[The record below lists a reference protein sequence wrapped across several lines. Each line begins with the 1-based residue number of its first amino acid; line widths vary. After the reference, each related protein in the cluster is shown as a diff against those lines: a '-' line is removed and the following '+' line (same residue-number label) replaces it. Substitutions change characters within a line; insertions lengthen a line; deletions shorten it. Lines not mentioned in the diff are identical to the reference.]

1 MRVMLTARAFFF
13 LAAAISLLGPGVV
26 RADTASPTPP
36 SADESAKQGTAPAD
50 SAGKKPEDS
59 PASDT
64 PAVVVDDNKVESLL
78 GKDVTSAKGEKLGQI
93 TDILVSHAGE
103 IRAAVI
109 DFGGFLGVG
118 SRKIAVAWPTL
129 HFSPKAI
136 TLGMTR
142 DELRVT
148 PEYRPGEPIVIVGAV
163 AKAANPQAA
172 SPAPAAQPSGSPPP
186 ALTPSPAPDK

>member
-1 MRVMLTARAFFF
+1 MVTARALIM
-13 LAAAISLLGPGVV
+13 LAAASVLAGTDIA
-26 RADTASPTPP
+26 RAEATSPPAQPTPASP
-36 SADESAKQGTAPAD
+36 AAAEQGAAPA
-50 SAGKKPEDS
+50 APAEPTGKDKAEEQPG
-59 PASDT
+59 SDT

-93 TDILVSHAGE
+93 TDILVSHSGE

-118 SRKIAVAWPTL
+118 SRKIAVAWKTL
-129 HFSPKAI
+129 KFSPNAI

-148 PEYRPGEPIVIVGAV
+148 PEYHQGEPIVIVGA
-163 AKAANPQAA
+163 
-172 SPAPAAQPSGSPPP
+172 AAQSSPPATPQPQPQPQPTGSP
-186 ALTPSPAPDK
+186 PSPAPGK

>member
-1 MRVMLTARAFFF
+1 
-13 LAAAISLLGPGVV
+13 
-26 RADTASPTPP
+26 RADTTSPPAQQAPATPEAQ
-36 SADESAKQGTAPAD
+36 STAPAVP
-50 SAGKKPEDS
+50 AEATGKDKAEEQPG
-59 PASDT
+59 SDT

-78 GKDVTSAKGEKLGQI
+78 GKEVTSAKGEKLGQI

-118 SRKIAVAWPTL
+118 SRKIAVAWRTL
-129 HFSPKAI
+129 KFSPNAI

-148 PEYRPGEPIVIVGAV
+148 PEYHQGEPIVIVGA
-163 AKAANPQAA
+163 AAQSLPTPATPPPQSQPGAAPANP
-172 SPAPAAQPSGSPPP
+172 AP
-186 ALTPSPAPDK
+186 TK